1 MSDEQVEF
9 LPFHAINEFMTAEYR
24 LQILRETL
32 GALRELPPELRASID
47 RMTRQSVQVPGFRN
61 SAKAPAPKKA
71 RAMVEVFEKDPL
83 LVGDILSAWSH
94 LHPRLRQQVHQLL
107 SERGWD
113 LLPEEADRTEL
124 PGFLLTWPKGEDF
137 EVLNTAYAEAYPQ
150 EQAAENDV
158 SLMVVWLSGRLP
170 YQMDDEQEISEDE
183 SKE

>member
-47 RMTRQSVQVPGFRN
+47 RTTRQSVQVPGFRN

-71 RAMVEVFEKDPL
+71 RAMVETFENDPQ
-83 LVGDILSAWSH
+83 LVGDILSAWCQ
-94 LHPRLRQQVHQLL
+94 LHPQLAQQVYQMLN
-107 SERGWD
+107 ERGWD
-113 LLPEEADRTEL
+113 VLPVEADRSEL
-124 PGFLLTWPKGEDF
+124 PGFMLTWPQGEDF
-137 EVLNTAYAEAYPQ
+137 EILNTTFAEAYPQ
-150 EQAAENDV
+150 EQAAANDV

-170 YQMDDEQEISEDE
+170 YHIEGQDETQESESGE
-183 SKE
+183 